1 MFQLSGFY
9 YILSIPGTVRRLPSE
24 SSTASSLQVD
34 RSAVASTW
42 GVIKGPQQLPILFSG
57 VPYYNYSII
66 GPPNPILIIKAPIVG
81 LRIPDSRVGAS
92 FLKCSSP
99 LSPQKTHSESLH
111 CVAPLK
117 RNHQLHCMT
126 SIFGRGF
133 WGLGLWIRCFEG
145 VWALS

>member
-1 MFQLSGFY
+1 M
-9 YILSIPGTVRRLPSE
+9 RRLPSE

-99 LSPQKTHSESLH
+99 LSPQKTPLREFALCGTSQKKPSASLH
-111 CVAPLK
+111 DIHLRSWVLG
-117 RNHQLHCMT
+117 
-126 SIFGRGF
+126 FGVVDS
-133 WGLGLWIRCFEG
+133 LL
-145 VWALS
+145 